1 MSSKIYSSKIKQ
13 MCFLNFR
20 FPANLPKAAVNKIM
34 LFAMPRHPCADGI
47 VDAYCWACEGKCQ
60 AEVTETCQNCGVKVP
75 IGCERCPRDPYAF
88 QLMIID
94 DVCDNCHD
102 EQDEMYDEEDDE
114 A

>member
-1 MSSKIYSSKIKQ
+1 

-20 FPANLPKAAVNKIM
+20 FPSDLPKAVVNKIM

-60 AEVTETCQNCGVKVP
+60 ADETETCLDCGVEVP
-75 IGCERCPRDPYAF
+75 IGCERFPRGPYTE
-88 QLMIID
+88 LMIID
-94 DVCDNCHD
+94 GVCDDCSEAIVLNSD
-102 EQDEMYDEEDDE
+102 SEEDDE